1 MRHDVEHPDAYERA
15 IYRNIQLNARK
26 TRHRVWYSM
35 PGAERVNDFL
45 FAMGEF
51 DGTYKDDRFQELHPV
66 VRASLGDFYRTLADA
81 VTQWGGLTEKQHA
94 AALAM
99 IERSEARV
107 AERAKVKAEQSA
119 KDADLSGWVGAVG
132 GRVMLTFTLR
142 LVLTMDGIYGLSY
155 LHVGADDAGNV
166 IVYKGTKRLG
176 DKGASVC
183 VKATI
188 KEHGVRD
195 GVKQTVITRP
205 AEV

>member
-1 MRHDVEHPDAYERA
+1 MRHDVEHPAAYERA
-15 IYRNIQLNARK
+15 IHRNIQENARK
-26 TRHRVWYSM
+26 TRRKVWYSM
-35 PGAERVNDFL
+35 PDAERVNDFL

-66 VRASLGDFYRTLADA
+66 VRASLGDFYRTLADT

-94 AALAM
+94 AAVAM
-99 IERSEARV
+99 IKRGEERV
-107 AERAKVKAEQSA
+107 AERAKVRAEQSA

-132 GRVMLTFTLR
+132 GRMVLTFTLR
-142 LVLTMDGIYGLSY
+142 LVLTMDSIYGLSY

-176 DKGASVC
+176 DKGDTVT
-183 VKATI
+183 VKATV
-188 KEHGVRD
+188 KDHGIRD
-195 GVKQTVITRP
+195 GVKQTIITRP